1 LKHFGVELT
10 LASGARL
17 DTIAGSMAARSR
29 VKAAGP
35 RVVPDDLAAVVGEA
49 LAASPGIKSTQIKKA
64 LPKPY
69 QPFAAE
75 ALAALRQLADGGGVE
90 VIRKGATELFFP
102 AEPLGVLDRAIL
114 GRVAAEALDKDALKD
129 LATDAAPGY
138 AVVFDD
144 WLKSAIAGKRLYE
157 HAPVPGSKKK
167 RFSTEPDVRKTLGP
181 LLAALPKVLLKA
193 KAMGISKERV
203 AAVLLSELGVAGLGG
218 TAQSSGAAAS
228 REAPA
233 SNGAKTNGA
242 QGRFLV
248 ALAEL
253 VAEKPAEALWPVR
266 ELRKR
271 LPLAKEEFD
280 ALALQLMAQGA
291 ITLHHHDHPA
301 AVPESE
307 RSQLV
312 QDARGTHYIGIAP
325 RRGT

>member
-1 LKHFGVELT
+1 
-10 LASGARL
+10 
-17 DTIAGSMAARSR
+17 MAARSR
-29 VKAAGP
+29 VRAAGP

-49 LAASPGIKSTQIKKA
+49 LAASPGIKSTQVKKA

-75 ALAALRQLADGGGVE
+75 ALAALRRLADGGRVE
-90 VIRKGATELFFP
+90 VLRKGATELFFP
-102 AEPLGVLDRAIL
+102 EEPLGVLDRAIL
-114 GRVAAEALDKDALKD
+114 GRVAAEPLDKDALKD

-167 RFSTEPDVRKTLGP
+167 RFGTEPDVRKSLGP
-181 LLAALPKVLLKA
+181 LLAALRKVLLKTA
-193 KAMGISKERV
+193 ALGISKERI
-203 AAVLLSELGVAGLGG
+203 AAVLLSELGVAVPGG
-218 TAQSSGAAAS
+218 TAKSSGAAAS
-228 REAPA
+228 REAAA

-253 VAEKPAEALWPVR
+253 VADKPGEALWPVR

-280 ALALQLMAQGA
+280 ALALQLMTEGA

-301 AVPESE
+301 AVPEPE